1 MDTGEFIYLS
11 SRLFLGALA
20 SFFAIMVWSK
30 TRDAA
35 WMLMVMGTLAAYL
48 ESISVIL
55 DLFGISGGKTPAIGS
70 VPLTLILLPSLRNIF
85 FIAAFLVM
93 VIRKYRKAGSAK
105 MRKKPSPGTSATAI

>member
-1 MDTGEFIYLS
+1 MDIGEFIYLS

-35 WMLMVMGTLAAYL
+35 WMLMVMGTLAAYI
-48 ESISVIL
+48 ESVYLIL
-55 DLFGISGGKTPAIGS
+55 DMFGISGDKIPLIGTIS
-70 VPLTLILLPSLRNIF
+70 LPLILLSSLCNIF

-93 VIRKYRKAGSAK
+93 VIRKYRKAGSIQTHSNSQFGK
-105 MRKKPSPGTSATAI
+105 NIV